1 MIGQSLF
8 PDTMQYDYQR
18 TGLRREGVF
27 AGVYTTIEK
36 LSFAVGPAVLG
47 LLLGWAGYVGGA
59 DAMQTEASRSV
70 ITAGVSILPGLG
82 ITLAALIMTRYRLD
96 PAQLD
101 APPPVKTQ

>member
-1 MIGQSLF
+1 
-8 PDTMQYDYQR
+8 
-18 TGLRREGVF
+18 VF

-59 DAMQTEASRSV
+59 DAAQSETSRQV
-70 ITAGVSILPGLG
+70 IAAGVSILPGLG

-96 PAQLD
+96 AHQLESPPERDTSAVD
-101 APPPVKTQ
+101 AHKTDGVHPPR